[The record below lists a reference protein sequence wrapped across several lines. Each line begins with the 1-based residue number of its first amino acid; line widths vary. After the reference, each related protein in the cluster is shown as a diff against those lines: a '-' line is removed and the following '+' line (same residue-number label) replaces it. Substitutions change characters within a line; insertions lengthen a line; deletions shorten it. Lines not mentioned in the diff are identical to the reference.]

1 MVRGKKVKQNEKL
14 KQFRYLEHYLCPEVV
29 EERLRSASLLGE
41 IAPHRHKGNVPQQAH
56 GRWEV
61 RGVKDHSW
69 FEVHPSPRKDRL
81 IIQGKCGWTD
91 KRLDE
96 GLDVLVGS

>member
-1 MVRGKKVKQNEKL
+1 M
-14 KQFRYLEHYLCPEVV
+14 CPEVV
-29 EERLRSASLLGE
+29 EERLRSAGLLVE
-41 IAPHRHKGNVPQQAH
+41 IAPNRHNGNVPQQAH

-81 IIQGKCGWTD
+81 IIEGKTGWAD
-91 KRLDE
+91 KRLD
-96 GLDVLVGS
+96 DVLDALVAP